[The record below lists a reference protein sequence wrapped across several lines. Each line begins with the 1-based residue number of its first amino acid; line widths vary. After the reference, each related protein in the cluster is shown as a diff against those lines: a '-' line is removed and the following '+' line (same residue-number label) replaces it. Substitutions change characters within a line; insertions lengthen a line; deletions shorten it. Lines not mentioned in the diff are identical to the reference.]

1 MFSHNGFEV
10 STCTHNF
17 TPLVESG
24 VELTRGSIF
33 HYLNSRI
40 ICIQDI
46 SVGNMET
53 EFKSPNT
60 NLKVKKRYIYIFIQT

>member
-1 MFSHNGFEV
+1 MFSNNSFEV

-17 TPLVESG
+17 SPLVESG
-24 VELTRGSIF
+24 VELTRGRIF

-53 EFKSPNT
+53 EFKSTNT